1 MVRAPA
7 RTRPEEVYMAFSSSG
22 LGCAGLPR
30 AVRTVEARRPL
41 LVALV
46 GRRCFHINKYER
58 NEQWN
63 GKTEISKRF

>member
-1 MVRAPA
+1 
-7 RTRPEEVYMAFSSSG
+7 MAFSSSG